1 MINKN
6 DERILGMLNKDAK
19 LSSREISEKIGM
31 PVTTV
36 HNRIKKMEKDG
47 IIKKYTIVV
56 DNKKLG
62 KEISAIVHVMMNSKY
77 MTENESAQETLGK
90 KLMTLPEVEDCYI
103 VTGDSDII
111 IRVSANDVD
120 DLHSFLDRRLRK
132 VGGIEKTVTSIILKK
147 VEI

>member
-1 MINKN
+1 
-6 DERILGMLNKDAK
+6 MLNKDAK
-19 LSSREISEKIGM
+19 LTSREISEKIGM

>member
-19 LSSREISEKIGM
+19 LTSREISEKIGM